1 MDAKGAEL
9 SRVEDLRGDS
19 IYRNA
24 DKLKRVLEDECMY
37 IPTHRV
43 DELLAVAQDTCAALT
58 KTKKF
63 LDTYSPGPIRIVRNR
78 YL

>member
-1 MDAKGAEL
+1 MSGI
-9 SRVEDLRGDS
+9 EDLRGDA

-24 DKLKRVLEDECMY
+24 DRLKRVLEDECMY

-43 DELLAVAQDTCAALT
+43 DELLALAQDTCEALQKT
-58 KTKKF
+58 KTF
-63 LDTYSPGPIRIVRNR
+63 LATYSPGPIRIVRNQ